1 LEPPADTSILNVRP
15 RPFPN
20 NQGMFSG
27 ILLLPVLG
35 LENVTGQLFRPV
47 IILFYYYM
55 MVTFDFIPATTGHI

>member
-1 LEPPADTSILNVRP
+1 
-15 RPFPN
+15 
-20 NQGMFSG
+20 MFSG

-55 MVTFDFIPATTGHI
+55 MVTFDFIQLLRVIYKSKFLKILYTHD

>member
-1 LEPPADTSILNVRP
+1 
-15 RPFPN
+15 
-20 NQGMFSG
+20 MFSG

-55 MVTFDFIPATTGHI
+55 MVTLDLYMTRSSWNKIKSYHHVIVE